1 MAPDALGN
9 PRIDADHWDSPKGA
23 FRELEASQRSRR
35 HSSVRFRFWEIQYA
49 DRLAPDG
56 LRSHAVR
63 ITEPNTAN
71 CRSPS
76 SYRPAQHY
84 SGLCVSGTTTAGTGG
99 HATFLKSG
107 RGSMGRAGA
116 LMLRS
121 SNLPKIIFPAV
132 VCSTDVTEISMF
144 LPIILRALST
154 TTMVPSSR

>member
-76 SYRPAQHY
+76 SYRPALQHY
-84 SGLCVSGTTTAGTGG
+84 SGLCASGTATAGTG
-99 HATFLKSG
+99 ADTTFRRTG
-107 RGSMGRAGA
+107 RGSMGRGGGA
-116 LMLRS
+116 LPLRDR
-121 SNLPKIIFPAV
+121 KR
-132 VCSTDVTEISMF
+132 T
-144 LPIILRALST
+144 R
-154 TTMVPSSR
+154 